1 LPDPRSNSPLP
12 AAAAP
17 DPAAVLPTGEAKRR
31 AVEAMFD
38 RVAPRY
44 ELLNTLM
51 TFGLDRRWRDEVARG
66 LRLRPGQ
73 VVLDLACGT
82 GDLTRSFWR
91 AGARPVGVDLSFGM
105 LRSARTLAPLVRA
118 DAEALPLAT
127 GSVEAVAS
135 AFALRN
141 FVDLTKVFQEVARVL
156 RPGGRL
162 ALLDASRPTNPLVA
176 FGHRL
181 WFEHAVPV
189 LGGLLSDS
197 SAYAYLPRSLGYL
210 PPPAELAAMVGAAG
224 FVDVDVRPLLFGSV
238 RLYTATRARTV
249 PPTPS
254 TPAGGPPEPRR

>member
-1 LPDPRSNSPLP
+1 
-12 AAAAP
+12 
-17 DPAAVLPTGEAKRR
+17 
-31 AVEAMFD
+31 MFD

-51 TFGLDRRWRDEVARG
+51 TFGLDRRWRAELARG
-66 LRLRPGQ
+66 LRLCPGQ
-73 VVLDLACGT
+73 RVLDLACGT
-82 GDLTRSFWR
+82 GDLARSFAR
-91 AGARPVGVDLSFGM
+91 AGARPIGLDRSAGM

-127 GSVEAVAS
+127 GSMDALAS

-141 FVDLTKVFQEVARVL
+141 FVDLSAVFSEVARVL

-162 ALLDASRPTNPLVA
+162 ALLDASRPSNPLIA

-181 WFEHAVPV
+181 WFERAVPV

-210 PPPAELAAMVGAAG
+210 PPPAELAATISAAG

-238 RLYTATRARTV
+238 RLYTASRAGTV
-249 PPTPS
+249 APGPS
-254 TPAGGPPEPRR
+254 TPAERAKGTQR

>member
-1 LPDPRSNSPLP
+1 
-12 AAAAP
+12 
-17 DPAAVLPTGEAKRR
+17 
-31 AVEAMFD
+31 MFD

-51 TFGLDRRWRDEVARG
+51 TFGLDRRWRAELARG
-66 LRLRPGQ
+66 LRLRPDQ
-73 VVLDLACGT
+73 RVLDLACGT
-82 GDLTRSFWR
+82 GDLARSFAR
-91 AGARPVGVDLSFGM
+91 VGARPLGLDRSAGM

-127 GSVEAVAS
+127 GSMDALAS

-141 FVDLTKVFQEVARVL
+141 FVDLSAVFSEVARVL

-162 ALLDASRPTNPLVA
+162 ALLDASRPSNPLIA
-176 FGHRL
+176 FGHQL
-181 WFEHAVPV
+181 WFERAVPV

-210 PPPAELAAMVGAAG
+210 PPPAELAAMISAAG

-238 RLYTATRARTV
+238 RLYTASRAGTAA
-249 PPTPS
+249 PGPS
-254 TPAGGPPEPRR
+254 TPADRAERRQR